1 VFQIVSLWG
10 MMGKEEVSNID
21 ATDQLVLKML
31 LNLIVYLGVIINILF
46 RGVWV
51 MVL

>member
-1 VFQIVSLWG
+1 